1 MKTLIT
7 ILLPIM
13 LAVSF
18 STNAAS
24 QDHEIHV
31 SKDAPVVG
39 GLADYHV
46 RGIMMDQIVEDP
58 EMRQEMM
65 NKMMQ
70 SMDVHQMMNNP
81 AMKARMEKHVGM
93 MQAMLNSAAMDPAMM
108 NKMMGNPEMMSRMKM
123 YMMCAQTTNDEM
135 KGEHS
140 MENGEEHTH

>member
-1 MKTLIT
+1 MKTLIAI
-7 ILLPIM
+7 ILSMM
-13 LAVSF
+13 LTVSF
-18 STNAAS
+18 SISAGS
-24 QDHEIHV
+24 QGHEM
-31 SKDAPVVG
+31 KDGQDGQMMGAMG
-39 GLADYHV
+39 DYHA
-46 RGIMMDQIVEDP
+46 RSMMMDQIVENP
-58 EMRQEMM
+58 EMRQAMM
-65 NKMMQ
+65 DKMMR

-81 AMKARMEKHVGM
+81 DMKARMEKHVGM